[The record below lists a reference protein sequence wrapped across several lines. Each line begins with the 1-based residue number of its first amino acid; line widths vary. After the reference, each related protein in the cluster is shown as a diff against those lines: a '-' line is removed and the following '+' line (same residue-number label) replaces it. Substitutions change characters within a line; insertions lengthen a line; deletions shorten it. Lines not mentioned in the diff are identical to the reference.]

1 MSMCAYVKLYQ
12 FNSDK
17 KILRA
22 YENINVNYMKVCMDL
37 ESWDDDLSDFE
48 FNFPSKEFDAPEIET
63 IGYASPELFEE
74 MKKKLETQ
82 TDKTYGKI
90 TDIGEDYIRVDDNYS
105 LYNEEENRFINLTD
119 AKKRNIPDEWKKIK
133 RETYLGNKKWVNITT
148 LSEAFDK
155 KEKELEESL
164 ERLKKLNSFK
174 ESIEYYKLNDDARE
188 NLFND
193 VISEEENR
201 DTLKLKMHA
210 LAKLE
215 GLLDGFH
222 EKNEEDFNEITVGLL
237 YLC

>member
-48 FNFPSKEFDAPEIET
+48 FNFPSKEFDEPEIET

-82 TDKTYGKI
+82 TDTTYGKI
-90 TDIGEDYIRVDDNYS
+90 TDIGENYIRVDDNYS
-105 LYNEEENRFINLTD
+105 LYNEDESRFMNLTD
-119 AKKRNIPDEWKKIK
+119 AKKRNIPKEWKKVK
-133 RETYLGNKKWVNITT
+133 RETYLSDKKWININT
-148 LSEAFDK
+148 LSDAFDK

-164 ERLKKLNSFK
+164 ERLKKLSSLK

-210 LAKLE
+210 FAKLE
-215 GLLDGFH
+215 GLLDGFN